1 MQHFIYTRIEGRSS
15 RTSSGTPYTVTIY
28 KLIKGTPKII
38 ATSTDCFMSEFQQ
51 VMYALENAKALPRAA
66 FEKYPTGGN
75 KYGAA
80 WLLRDAGFANINR
93 V

>member
-1 MQHFIYTRIEGRSS
+1 MLHFIYTRVEGRSS

-66 FEKYPTGGN
+66 FERHTSGGYKYS
-75 KYGAA
+75 AA
-80 WLLRDAGFANINR
+80 WLLREADFANINR